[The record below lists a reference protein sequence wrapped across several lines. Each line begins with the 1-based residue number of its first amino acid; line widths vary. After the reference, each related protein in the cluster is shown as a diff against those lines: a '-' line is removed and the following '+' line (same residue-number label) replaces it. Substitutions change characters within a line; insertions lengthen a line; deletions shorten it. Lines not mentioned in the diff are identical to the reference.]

1 MFMTR
6 IDRIA
11 ALLLALGAFSQGSWA
26 SAQRETVLGPNGELY
41 TVRAGTFGELFPG
54 QQNVPASN
62 PVLALDVEKPD
73 ATRTRLLVKGT
84 EGVDVDS
91 APFLLYE
98 DVSNTLF
105 LVWEI
110 RLGGLFPVLMLSG
123 YKDTWL
129 DPYAIIDY
137 PFSLKSSPQLAVTY
151 DTYVE
156 DGDGTSATPATR
168 QRNILHL
175 FWVQESDSGN
185 AGNTETFYS
194 PIFLENGRFL
204 GRSPAYR
211 LNDLDDSPADTL
223 AGAALPPQ
231 IIKVQRGRD
240 QRTLVV
246 AFGSA
251 GRLLT
256 LEIGALPAQWGRIAD
271 GARSHII
278 DFGARLYPNHLA
290 ALAAEVKAE
299 IIRRGSPSFDPEVLR
314 SLADQVEIYITSA
327 APKTPL
333 KFIADGARSHIID
346 FGARL
351 SGRGMKNSQAA
362 SSSLVEVNPS
372 ELEMAGVDSA
382 ALPSQILQMGRVSS
396 WPAPEAGIPAN
407 AQIFVSESG
416 ERALLCW
423 SETNRV
429 VYRESNGAGWAAPLE
444 LRLTDSVD
452 LKRAY
457 EILEQRVRNR

>member
-6 IDRIA
+6 IGRIA
-11 ALLLALGAFSQGSWA
+11 ALALALGALSQGSWA

-54 QQNVPASN
+54 QQNVPAAN

-73 ATRTRLLVKGT
+73 TTRVRLLVKGT
-84 EGVDVDS
+84 EGTDVDS

-110 RLGGLFPVLMLSG
+110 RLGGVFPVLMLSG
-123 YKDTWL
+123 YKDSWL
-129 DPYAIIDY
+129 DPFAIIDY

-151 DTYVE
+151 DSYVE
-156 DGDGTSATPATR
+156 EGDTPAAVPTTK
-168 QRNILHL
+168 QRTILHL
-175 FWVQESDSGN
+175 FWGQESDSGN
-185 AGNTETFYS
+185 AGDTETFYS
-194 PIFLENGRFL
+194 PIFLENGKFL

-211 LNDLDDSPADTL
+211 LDDLDDSHADTL

-231 IIKVQRGRD
+231 LIKVQRGRD
-240 QRTLVV
+240 QRTLMV
-246 AFGSA
+246 AFGAA
-251 GRLLT
+251 GRLNT

-290 ALAAEVKAE
+290 TLASEVKGE
-299 IIRRGSPSFDPEVLR
+299 VIKRGSATFDPEVLR
-314 SLADQVEIYITSA
+314 SLADQVEIYIANA

-333 KFIADGARSHIID
+333 KVIADGARSHIID

-372 ELEMAGVDSA
+372 ELEMADGDSA
-382 ALPSQILQMGRVSS
+382 APSQILQMGRVAS
-396 WPAPEAGIPAN
+396 WPAPETGSN
-407 AQIFVSESG
+407 AQVFVSESG
-416 ERALLCW
+416 ERALICW
-423 SETNRV
+423 ADKNRV
-429 VYRESNGAGWAAPLE
+429 VYRESNGAGWTAPLE
-444 LRLTDSVD
+444 LRLSDSVD
-452 LKRAY
+452 LQRAY